1 MRRRSFLRGI
11 AAAAAST
18 AVPVPAVAK
27 MLAPPHVRTAT
38 EMLALQRAFERNC
51 ARAVEDSLLD
61 AFNYGMSMLRFDGE
75 YEHIEWC
82 DVVSPPPMVRK

>member
-1 MRRRSFLRGI
+1 MRRRSFLRGL

-27 MLAPPHVRTAT
+27 LLADPYAGYTRILGYEHYLGPRPTTGMFA
-38 EMLALQRAFERNC
+38 
-51 ARAVEDSLLD
+51 D